1 MTPLHCCV
9 LERVLESQV
18 IRIGPT
24 RPPQMDPPPPI
35 SIMMMGRM
43 AALNANAD
51 GVMAASVKAYSAP
64 AMAQKMALA
73 TKATS
78 FQLAVRTPRVSAA
91 ISLVAMARRARP
103 RRMPSARSVKSRMSR
118 ATIQTR

>member
-9 LERVLESQV
+9 PESELESHV
-18 IRIGPT
+18 ISTAPT
-24 RPPQMDPPPPI
+24 SPPQMDPPPPI

-43 AALNANAD
+43 AAPNANAP
-51 GVMAASVKAYSAP
+51 GVIAASVKAYSAP

-78 FQLAVRTPRVSAA
+78 FQLAVRTPRVCAA
-91 ISLVAMARRARP
+91 ISLVATARRARP
-103 RRMPSARSVKSRMSR
+103 TRMPRARSVNSRMSR
-118 ATIQTR
+118 ATIHTT